1 MTVIWTP
8 TALGQL
14 DEIYY
19 TIHSERDAATA
30 SKWFLKLEDAA
41 AQLTDFPL
49 LGPPIPEN
57 ALITTFPAFTGLR
70 QLVVDPYRII
80 YEATVPRATS
90 LVACVAAI
98 SDWTSAASRKSL
110 MFCCVRQF

>member
-70 QLVVDPYRII
+70 QLVVAPYRII
-80 YEATVPRATS
+80 YEATAS
-90 LVACVAAI
+90 ACDILGVI
-98 SDWTSAASRKSL
+98 RCSRLRLDIRGK
-110 MFCCVRQF
+110 QEIT